1 MKKTFLIAALFTVGV
16 FAVQVNDLAPD
27 FDKTIIDN
35 GFWDTTDHLDVVVA
49 EASSD
54 SSVYDAIE
62 TRTSSAEGQALQTFD
77 SRETTKSESEG
88 LANFSSMPVGII
100 ISFR

>member
-27 FDKTIIDN
+27 YSNAIADD
-35 GFWDTTDHLDVVVA
+35 GFWDTTGHNYVVVA

-54 SSVYDAIE
+54 SSVYGAIE
-62 TRTSSAEGQALQTFD
+62 TRVASVESVTLQQFD
-77 SRETTKSESEG
+77 SRETTKAESGG
-88 LANFSSMPVGII
+88 LARFSSMPVGVIV
-100 ISFR
+100 SFR

>member
-1 MKKTFLIAALFTVGV
+1 MKRTFLIAAFFTVGV
-16 FAVQVNDLAPD
+16 FAVQINDLAPD
-27 FDKTIIDN
+27 FDNAMTDN

-54 SSVYDAIE
+54 SSIYGAIE
-62 TRTSSAEGQALQTFD
+62 TRNSSADGHALQSFD
-77 SRETTKSESEG
+77 SRETTTATSEG
-88 LANFSSMPVGII
+88 LANFSSMPAGII

>member
-1 MKKTFLIAALFTVGV
+1 MKRTFLIAVLLTVGV

-27 FDKTIIDN
+27 YSNAIADD
-35 GFWDTTDHLDVVVA
+35 GFWDTTGHSYVVVA

-54 SSVYDAIE
+54 SAVYDAIE
-62 TRTSSAEGQALQTFD
+62 TRTSSADGYALQSFD
-77 SRETTKSESEG
+77 SRETTKAESGG

>member
-1 MKKTFLIAALFTVGV
+1 MKRTFLIAVLLTVGV

-27 FDKTIIDN
+27 YGNATTDD
-35 GFWDTTDHLDVVVA
+35 GFWDTTGHNYVVVA

-54 SSVYDAIE
+54 SFVYGAIE
-62 TRTSSAEGQALQTFD
+62 TRTSSTDVHALQTFD

-100 ISFR
+100 VSFR